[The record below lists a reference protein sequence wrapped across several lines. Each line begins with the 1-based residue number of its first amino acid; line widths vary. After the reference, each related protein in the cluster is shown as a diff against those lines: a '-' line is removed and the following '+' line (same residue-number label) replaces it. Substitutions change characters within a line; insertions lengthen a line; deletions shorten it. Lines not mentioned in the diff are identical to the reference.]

1 VLLTGSRSRFK
12 TLSSQGDNKGR
23 LIVISGPSGVG
34 KGTICAEV
42 IKRTGAVL
50 SVSVTTRKQSASE
63 VDGEHYWFI
72 TEDEFRKRIDN
83 DEFLEYA
90 EVFGNYYGT
99 GRKGIEELLR
109 AGKSV
114 ILEIDIQ
121 GGLQV
126 RKRHPGVVLVFILP
140 PSAADLADRMNGRA
154 RGEDEATAK
163 KRLGKASHEIAMAW
177 QHYEHMVIN
186 ADLEQAIEEVLEIV
200 EGKFGDKK

>member
-1 VLLTGSRSRFK
+1 M
-12 TLSSQGDNKGR
+12 SSQGDKKGR

-34 KGTICAEV
+34 KSTICAEV

-72 TEDEFRKRIDN
+72 TEDEFKDRIDA

-90 EVFGNYYGT
+90 DVFGNYYGT
-99 GRKGIEELLR
+99 GRQRIEELLA

-126 RKRHPGVVLVFILP
+126 LKRHPDVVLVFILP

-163 KRLGKASHEIAMAW
+163 KRLGKASQEIAMAW

-186 ADLEQAIEEVLEIV
+186 ADLEQAIEEVVEIV
-200 EGKFGDKK
+200 QGKAGDKK

>member
-1 VLLTGSRSRFK
+1 M
-12 TLSSQGDNKGR
+12 SSQGDKIGR

-34 KGTICAEV
+34 KSTICAEV

-72 TEDEFRKRIDN
+72 TEDEFKDRIDA

-90 EVFGNYYGT
+90 DVFGNYYGT
-99 GRKGIEELLR
+99 GRQRIEELLA

-126 RKRHPGVVLVFILP
+126 LKRHPDVVLVFILP

-163 KRLGKASHEIAMAW
+163 KRLGKASQEIAMAW

-186 ADLEQAIEEVLEIV
+186 ADLEQAIEEVVEIV
-200 EGKFGDKK
+200 QGKAGDKK